1 MFDVEGQEVL
11 RVIVPFLAYAERC
24 FIAAMEESYCFDHVQ
39 QFLAHSENLMTSW
52 MNDL

>member
-1 MFDVEGQEVL
+1 MFDVEEQEVL
-11 RVIVPFLAYAERC
+11 RVIVLFLASAERY
-24 FIAAMEESYCFDHVQ
+24 FIAAVEESYCFDHLQ